1 MLNFVPVLLL
11 NDLVRFFEAGAP
23 VDNWRGI
30 TRFHPWVEVVLLG
43 LTPLLVSLLQTR
55 SMVIFQHLSIFVR
68 TAVSTLLYEKSLC
81 ISAAGRAATSTG
93 QVVNM
98 MSNDTTQLQRFI
110 QFGGMTMVAPLQI
123 IVALALIYQQVGNA
137 TWVGVA
143 FMVALAPV
151 NVVVF
156 SVVGKMRRKV
166 LKYSDLRV
174 KMMNEIL
181 AGIRIIKY
189 YAWERPFAKE
199 VGKIRDSEL
208 KALTNLAYVSAVG
221 FSLILLSAP
230 IIQPILVFLTYI
242 KIQND
247 PLSAATAFTTVAL
260 FNIMRFPFAFMPMG
274 MLQFIQS
281 RISLRRL
288 ARYLELPELENYVI
302 SEPPPEDDSSNAS
315 PQQVGSITIKN
326 ASFAWTATGKKIG
339 PIDDSAEKAKKKKEA
354 KEAKEAKRRSSKA
367 APNAEDLRKSATAE
381 QLQKMRKSTSVGS
394 KLDDLGGT
402 NHSSFDA
409 EWGIDNH
416 MTLRNITCTIEAG
429 SLVGI
434 VGTVGSGKSSFL
446 SAVLGEMEAVDGA
459 KVYIPRDETAKERK
473 NSNFSSY
480 CAQTPWVIND
490 TLRGNIL
497 FGRRYNKERYE
508 KVVEACA
515 LLDDLAVLPAGD
527 KTEIGEK
534 GINLSGGQ
542 KARVSLARAMYS
554 EETRLLLLDDPLSA
568 VDAHV
573 GEHLFRRAI
582 TGEVSA
588 GTTRLLVTHHVHFL
602 PRCDKVIVLED
613 GKIKHCGKYF
623 DLIEEGVDFAGS
635 VNVTKGDEAPDPTTA
650 EDDKA
655 SSSPADATAAA
666 KKPEL
671 SQGGEKGVEDSGTD
685 DKAKAAMKKRG
696 QSLVQKEEREEGSVA
711 GSAYVNYARAGGFCA
726 FITMFLVQAL
736 GRASEIG
743 ASFWLA
749 YWAESA
755 IGASMAGTNLEDEK
769 TAEFLNIYALL
780 GMVSVFGLTIR
791 SILMATHRL
800 HASRSLHKNLL
811 TRILRA
817 PVSFFDVT
825 PTGRILARFAADMD
839 KIDLDLTQSIGQGMG
854 TIFSVVGAIGA
865 IVAGTKG
872 TFLIALMPMS
882 YFYYLIQKWFRRTS
896 TELQRVTSISASP
909 IFADF
914 SQILS
919 GTSTVR
925 AYSEQSRFFRQCQSS
940 FDKFNA
946 CYNVQQMCNYWLGL
960 RLDLLG
966 GFIGFFVGAIAVGT
980 ARYGFIPAGWLG
992 LALSYSIEVTGF
1004 LKHGVRMIATVEAD
1018 MNSVERVLYYSE
1030 SIDTE
1035 APDEVPDKDPA
1046 ADSWPSKGQIDVDH
1060 ASMRY
1065 RDGPLV
1071 LKDISIS
1078 INGGEKVG
1086 VVGRTGSGKSSLMN
1100 LLFRITEAE
1109 NDGGRILI
1117 DGVNTSEI
1125 GMATLRLNLSIIPQD
1140 PVMFSNTVRY
1150 NMDPFA
1156 EKSDEELW
1164 EVLKKVQL
1172 AEVIAMLPE
1181 GLDDQVAEGGENF
1194 SQGQRQLLCIAR
1206 SLLRGNRILV
1216 MDEATASIDNKTD
1229 ASIQKMIRENFGDC
1243 TVLTIAHR
1251 LGTILDSDRI
1261 LVLDDGHVAEFDTPS
1276 ALLAKKEGIFKAMV
1290 EKSKSSHSDSIEES

>member
-1 MLNFVPVLLL
+1 
-11 NDLVRFFEAGAP
+11 
-23 VDNWRGI
+23 
-30 TRFHPWVEVVLLG
+30 
-43 LTPLLVSLLQTR
+43 
-55 SMVIFQHLSIFVR
+55 
-68 TAVSTLLYEKSLC
+68 
-81 ISAAGRAATSTG
+81 
-93 QVVNM
+93 
-98 MSNDTTQLQRFI
+98 
-110 QFGGMTMVAPLQI
+110 
-123 IVALALIYQQVGNA
+123 
-137 TWVGVA
+137 
-143 FMVALAPV
+143 
-151 NVVVF
+151 
-156 SVVGKMRRKV
+156 
-166 LKYSDLRV
+166 
-174 KMMNEIL
+174 
-181 AGIRIIKY
+181 
-189 YAWERPFAKE
+189 
-199 VGKIRDSEL
+199 
-208 KALTNLAYVSAVG
+208 
-221 FSLILLSAP
+221 
-230 IIQPILVFLTYI
+230 
-242 KIQND
+242 
-247 PLSAATAFTTVAL
+247 
-260 FNIMRFPFAFMPMG
+260 
-274 MLQFIQS
+274 
-281 RISLRRL
+281 
-288 ARYLELPELENYVI
+288 
-302 SEPPPEDDSSNAS
+302 
-315 PQQVGSITIKN
+315 
-326 ASFAWTATGKKIG
+326 
-339 PIDDSAEKAKKKKEA
+339 
-354 KEAKEAKRRSSKA
+354 
-367 APNAEDLRKSATAE
+367 
-381 QLQKMRKSTSVGS
+381 MRKSTSVGS
-394 KLDDLGGT
+394 KLDSLDGT

-409 EWGIDNH
+409 EWGPDSYI
-416 MTLRNITCTIEAG
+416 TLREISCTIEAG

-459 KVYIPRDETAKERK
+459 KVYIPRQESAEEQK
-473 NSNFSSY
+473 NSNFSSF
-480 CAQTPWVIND
+480 CAQTPWVVND

-497 FGRRYNKERYE
+497 FGRRYNRERYE
-508 KVVEACA
+508 KVIEACA

-527 KTEIGEK
+527 RTEIGEK

-554 EETRLLLLDDPLSA
+554 EETKLLLLDDPLSA

-602 PRCDKVIVLED
+602 PQCDKVIVME
-613 GKIKHCGKYF
+613 GGRIKHYGKYS
-623 DLIEEGVDFAGS
+623 DLIDEGVDFADS
-635 VNVTKGDEAPDPTTA
+635 VDVTKGDDAPDTSAVDGNEP
-650 EDDKA
+650 
-655 SSSPADATAAA
+655 SPASDKGTTPAETSRNSKDGKEGAVD
-666 KKPEL
+666 
-671 SQGGEKGVEDSGTD
+671 GGSD

-711 GSAYVNYARAGGFCA
+711 GSAYIHYARAGGFCA
-726 FITMFLVQAL
+726 FLAMFLIQGL

-749 YWAESA
+749 YWAENA
-755 IGASMAGTNLEDEK
+755 ISASMTGVPLSDER
-769 TAEFLNIYALL
+769 TVWFLNIYALF
-780 GMVSVFGLTIR
+780 GIVAVVGLTVR
-791 SILMATHRL
+791 SILMAVHRL
-800 HASRSLHKNLL
+800 HASKTLHENLL

-817 PVSFFDVT
+817 PVAFFDVT
-825 PTGRILARFAADMD
+825 PTGRVLARFAADMD

-854 TIFSVVGAIGA
+854 TIFSVLGAIGA
-865 IVAGTKG
+865 IVAATKG
-872 TFLIALMPMS
+872 TFLIALIPMG

-896 TELQRVTSISASP
+896 TELERVTSISISP

-914 SQILS
+914 SQVLS

-960 RLDLLG
+960 RLDVLG

-980 ARYGFIPAGWLG
+980 AQYDFIPAGWLG

-1035 APDEVPDKDPA
+1035 APEEVPDKDPA
-1046 ADSWPSKGQIDVDH
+1046 AGSWPSKGQIDIEH

-1071 LKDISIS
+1071 LKDISIT
-1078 INGGEKVG
+1078 INGGEKIG

-1109 NDGGRILI
+1109 NDGGRIVI
-1117 DGVNTSEI
+1117 DGMNTSEI
-1125 GMATLRLNLSIIPQD
+1125 GTSTLRLNLGIIPQD

-1150 NMDPFA
+1150 NLDPFV

-1164 EVLKKVQL
+1164 SVLQKVQL
-1172 AEVIAMLPE
+1172 AEVIAMLPN
-1181 GLDDQVAEGGENF
+1181 GLDNQVAEGGENF

-1229 ASIQKMIRENFGDC
+1229 AAIQTMIRENFGDC

-1261 LVLDDGHVAEFDTPS
+1261 LVLDDGNVAEFDTTE
-1276 ALLAKKEGIFKAMV
+1276 ALLSKKDGIFKAMV
-1290 EKSKSSHSDSIEES
+1290 DKSKASHSGSIEES